1 MSEKNW
7 TPDQRDAIEA
17 RGGTLLVSAAAGSGK
32 TAVLVER
39 VIRRITGDDPCDVDR
54 LLVVTF
60 TNAAAAEM
68 KERISSRLGDLIAA
82 NPADRSLQRQQVLLQ
97 NAHIQT
103 IHSFCLEL
111 IRENFEKLDVP
122 PDFRIADENEARIL
136 CQDVLAQLLEEKYAA
151 SAAQREPDDFR
162 ALAEMLGAGRDD
174 SLLEDTVLRLYDF
187 VRSMPDPEGTL
198 DGMLRMYAPGVPAGR
213 TVWGKAALRHVER
226 TMESAAAQIE
236 GSLRIIAGYGQ
247 LIDKY
252 QAAFSGDLNQ
262 ARECAQAARTGDWDR
277 VRAMAAGFDFAPL
290 GPVRK
295 FEAPEVKDALQAQR
309 KSFKET
315 VGKLCDGV
323 LCCSEA
329 QFAQD
334 LATVY
339 PVAACLFGIVLEL
352 DKRLFEAK
360 IAKNMLDFGDL
371 EQLALKLL
379 IETPLDDGP
388 RPTACA
394 RAVSRRFEEVLVDE
408 YQDTNRAQDAI
419 FRAVSREG
427 RNLFMVGDVKQSI
440 YRFRRATPEL
450 FMEKQ
455 DAFAPYHAGRFPAR
469 IILGRNFRSR
479 AGITSAVN
487 FVFSQLMSR
496 EFGEIDYGDDERLI
510 PGASY
515 PERPGAD
522 FELHVVDAKA
532 AADDADMEN
541 DDRDTLEA
549 RHIAGVI
556 RDMMREQF
564 PVQGENGPRPVRYRD
579 FCILLRSTA
588 GRAET
593 CRRELEHAGIPVF
606 ADVAGGYLG
615 SYEVAVTLSLLRIL
629 DNPLQ
634 DVPLLSVMLSPVFG
648 FTPDDLARVRVTN
661 RKGSL
666 YLALVSFARE
676 AGGAFASFLDTLSSL
691 RRVAAVLP
699 ADRLLLRI
707 YAQTGLPEIFEAMP
721 AGAARRANLRLLLDY
736 ARGYESAGYKGLP
749 GFIRYIDRL
758 SSQDG
763 DLVPASAVS
772 ENADV
777 VRIMSIHKSKGL
789 EFPVCIL
796 AGCARRFNM
805 EDTQRPVLF
814 HPVYGFGA
822 MVRDA
827 QRGLRTTTLPREVVR
842 METARSGLA
851 EEMRVLYVAMT
862 RAKEKLICVMT
873 PSNVS
878 STLHRA
884 SGLLREGR
892 ILLDPLAASQ
902 SQSFSEWLLA
912 CTLRHPAA
920 GELRRLAGCEDI
932 ALLPESSPLKV
943 CVTAPETAGPSLGRE
958 ETKRGDRPCDA
969 DEEAGL
975 AREIRRRIA
984 ARYPDR
990 VLSRV
995 PSKVA
1000 VSELAEAEVRRE
1012 FGFRGSPPAFLSPA
1026 RLTPAQ
1032 AGTALHEFMQYAE
1045 LSRIRTAD
1053 DVTAEVRR
1061 LVDARFLLPE
1071 QGDAVRAEKVLG
1083 YLQSDLY
1090 ARVKNASR
1098 VWKEFR
1104 FTVEA
1109 DASRISP
1116 DAQPG
1121 HGTAVIQGMADVV
1134 FEENGRIYL
1143 LDYKTDAADEEELR
1157 RRYMGQLA
1165 IYANAVAQIMGK
1177 NVSVCYIYGFHAGKT
1192 VVL

>member
-1 MSEKNW
+1 MPEKKW
-7 TPDQRDAIEA
+7 TPDQRDAIET

-68 KERISSRLGDLIAA
+68 KERVSARLGTLIAE

-103 IHSFCLEL
+103 VHSFCLEL
-111 IRENFEKLDVP
+111 IRENFEKLDIP

-136 CQDVLAQLLEEKYAA
+136 CQDVLAQLLEEKYTAA
-151 SAAQREPDDFR
+151 AGGEADDFH
-162 ALAEMLGAGRDD
+162 ALTEMLGAGRDD
-174 SLLEDTVLRLYDF
+174 SLLEDTVLRLFDF

-198 DGMLRMYAPGVPAGR
+198 DGMLRMYRPGVPAGR

-226 TMESAAAQIE
+226 TMESAAAQIK
-236 GSLRIIAGYGQ
+236 GSLRVIGRYDQ
-247 LIDKY
+247 LSDKY
-252 QAAFSGDLNQ
+252 QAAFAGDLRQ
-262 ARECAQAARTGDWDR
+262 AEECAAAARGGDWNR
-277 VRAMAAGFDFAPL
+277 IYRMAGTFDFAPL

-295 FEAPEVKDALQAQR
+295 FEAPEIKDALQAQR
-309 KSFKET
+309 KAFKET
-315 VGKLCDGV
+315 VGKLCGGV
-323 LCCSEA
+323 LCCDEE
-329 QFAQD
+329 QFSQD
-334 LATVY
+334 LRAVY
-339 PVAACLFGIVLEL
+339 PVAASLFGIVLEL
-352 DKRLFEAK
+352 ERRLFEAK
-360 IAKNMLDFGDL
+360 VAKNMLDFGDL
-371 EQLALKLL
+371 EQLALRLL
-379 IETPLDDGP
+379 IETPQGGGP

-394 RAVSRRFEEVLVDE
+394 RAVSQNFEEVLVDE

-455 DAFAPYHAGRFPAR
+455 DMFAPCRTGKFPAK

-479 AGITSAVN
+479 SGITSAVN

-510 PGASY
+510 PGAAY
-515 PERPGAD
+515 PERPGTD
-522 FELHVVDAKA
+522 YELHIVDAGD
-532 AADDADMEN
+532 AADETDMEN
-541 DDRDTLEA
+541 DDRDTLES
-549 RHIAGVI
+549 RHIAGII
-556 RDMMREQF
+556 RNMMRERF

-579 FCILLRSTA
+579 ICILMRSTA

-593 CRRELEHAGIPVF
+593 CRRELERAGIPVF

-615 SYEVAVTLSLLRIL
+615 SYEVEVTLSLLRIL

-648 FTPDDLARVRVTN
+648 FSPDDLARVRVAN

-666 YLALVSFARE
+666 YLALTAFARE
-676 AGGAFASFLDTLSSL
+676 TGGAFAAFLDTLSSL

-707 YAQTGLPEIFEAMP
+707 YAQTGLPEIFEAM
-721 AGAARRANLRLLLDY
+721 AGGGARRANLRLLLDY
-736 ARGYESAGYKGLP
+736 ARGYEAAGYKGLS

-758 SSQDG
+758 ASQDG

-805 EDTQRPVLF
+805 EDTRRPVLF

-827 QRGLRTTTLPREVVR
+827 GRGCRTTTLPREVVR

-862 RAKEKLICVMT
+862 RAREKLICVVT
-873 PSNVS
+873 PANAASA
-878 STLHRA
+878 LRRA
-884 SGLLREGR
+884 AGLLREGQPG
-892 ILLDPLAASQ
+892 LDPLAASQ
-902 SQSFSEWLLA
+902 ALSCSEWLLA
-912 CTLRHPAA
+912 CALRHPDA
-920 GELRRLAGCEDI
+920 GELRRLAACGEI
-932 ALLPESSPLKV
+932 GLLPA
-943 CVTAPETAGPSLGRE
+943 TAPMQVCIVAPEAAGPSIGRE
-958 ETKRGDRPCDA
+958 N
-969 DEEAGL
+969 
-975 AREIRRRIA
+975 A
-984 ARYPDR
+984 ARDDVPMDDGADDELTGEICRRLAADYPDR
-990 VLSRV
+990 ALSRV

-1012 FGFRGSPPAFLSPA
+1012 FGFRGSPPAFLSQA

-1045 LSRIRTAD
+1045 LPHIRTAD
-1053 DVTAEVRR
+1053 DVAAEVRR

-1071 QGDAVRAEKVLG
+1071 QGEAVRAQKVLA
-1083 YLQSDLY
+1083 YLDSHLY
-1090 ARVKNASR
+1090 GRILGASR

-1109 DASRISP
+1109 DASRISA

-1121 HGTAVIQGMADVV
+1121 GGTAVIQGMADVV

-1143 LDYKTDAADEEELR
+1143 LDYKTDEADEEELR
-1157 RRYMGQLA
+1157 RRYAGQLA
-1165 IYANAVAQIMGK
+1165 VYADAIAKIMGK
-1177 NVSVCYIYGFHAGKT
+1177 SVAERYIYGFLAGKT